1 MIAINNY
8 LLRVSQKQYTIF
20 WSFRT
25 EVRGDFNMQGTKYF
39 EEAVFHQKSKIYD
52 VVSLLYLW
60 LAKKPIL
67 SMKYWYGWLLL
78 KMPVLDVFSNNQLCQ
93 YFMERMGFIGQP
105 KVQEAYNIIFFWF
118 LMENSIPKLFGSVDV
133 KNTPDFSSSC
143 KNDNL

>member
-1 MIAINNY
+1 
-8 LLRVSQKQYTIF
+8 
-20 WSFRT
+20 
-25 EVRGDFNMQGTKYF
+25 MQGTKYF

-118 LMENSIPKLFGSVDV
+118 LMENSTLKIFGSVDV
-133 KNTPDFSSSC
+133 KFTPDLCS
-143 KNDNL
+143 